1 MRSLSQSGCSFDALS
16 SAAMSE
22 SALPALYR
30 LTASS
35 AVSRLIGRLNLLYTR
50 MKASAFPGSSASVIM
65 SLTPLTV
72 RFKKKEFSSRR
83 HLNGTPRLSS
93 QSMSTTAL
101 SLFR

>member
-1 MRSLSQSGCSFDALS
+1 MR
-16 SAAMSE
+16 E
-22 SALPALYR
+22 PALPAPYR

-35 AVSRLIGRLNLLYTR
+35 AVSRLTGRLNLLYTR

-72 RFKKKEFSSRR
+72 RFEKNEFSPRR

-93 QSMSTTAL
+93 QSMSATAL